1 MRTQRMSSRAEWDK
15 AFADFLE
22 ELKKEELREYINASI
37 IAGRCSIIVLAQEA
51 LEDGLEFE
59 DFIDMMQEIIL
70 DEYRTGVIDGETF
83 KTFESLADDDVYGGE
98 I

>member
-1 MRTQRMSSRAEWDK
+1 MSSRAEWDK
-15 AFADFLE
+15 AFADFVE

-59 DFIDMMQEIIL
+59 DFIEMMQEIIL

>member
-1 MRTQRMSSRAEWDK
+1 MLYYFNGSGSFRKS
-15 AFADFLE
+15 
-22 ELKKEELREYINASI
+22 
-37 IAGRCSIIVLAQEA
+37 
-51 LEDGLEFE
+51 
-59 DFIDMMQEIIL
+59 IIL

>member
-1 MRTQRMSSRAEWDK
+1 MSSRAEWDK
-15 AFADFLE
+15 AFADFVE

>member
-1 MRTQRMSSRAEWDK
+1 MSSRAEWDK

-22 ELKKEELREYINASI
+22 EMRKEELKEYIIASI
-37 IAGRCSIIVLAQEA
+37 IAGRCSIILMAQEA
-51 LEDGLEFE
+51 LEDGLDFE
-59 DFIDMMQEIIL
+59 DFIETMQSIIL

>member
-1 MRTQRMSSRAEWDK
+1 MSSRAEWDK

>member
-1 MRTQRMSSRAEWDK
+1 MSSRAEWDK

-22 ELKKEELREYINASI
+22 ELKKEELKEYISASI
-37 IAGRCSIIVLAQEA
+37 IAGRCSIILMAQEA
-51 LEDGLEFE
+51 LEDGLDFE
-59 DFIDMMQEIIL
+59 DFIETMQSIIL

>member
-1 MRTQRMSSRAEWDK
+1 MLYYFNGSGSFR
-15 AFADFLE
+15 
-22 ELKKEELREYINASI
+22 I
-37 IAGRCSIIVLAQEA
+37 
-51 LEDGLEFE
+51 
-59 DFIDMMQEIIL
+59 